1 MFVHI
6 RSKIV
11 AWKDGNRLDIGGHCY
26 REAGCLCFRGGLRAV
41 FSLEPASV
49 SGMAGFHALFT
60 PSHPRR
66 QVVINSRR
74 NNRTAEGTSKMA
86 NTETARRLFQANDCL
101 FFDAVKNAKIAFR
114 RSKCANTVVFFFNY
128 ICDFWSKENEWN
140 EELDWMKVFRF
151 FGNFTITSIFEEFKY
166 IILCVH
172 LAIISLIS
180 SLRSYFVL
188 LTSFL
193 IIK

>member
-26 REAGCLCFRGGLRAV
+26 REAGCLCFRGWNRGLRAV

-101 FFDAVKNAKIAFR
+101 FFDAVKKRENRVSTFEMR
-114 RSKCANTVVFFFNY
+114 QHRCFFFFFNY
-128 ICDFWSKENEWN
+128 ICDF
-140 EELDWMKVFRF
+140 
-151 FGNFTITSIFEEFKY
+151 
-166 IILCVH
+166 
-172 LAIISLIS
+172 
-180 SLRSYFVL
+180 
-188 LTSFL
+188 
-193 IIK
+193 

>member
-26 REAGCLCFRGGLRAV
+26 REAGCLCFRGWNRGLRAV

-86 NTETARRLFQANDCL
+86 NTETARRLFRANDCL

-114 RSKCANTVVFFFNY
+114 RSKCANTVVFFF
-128 ICDFWSKENEWN
+128 F
-140 EELDWMKVFRF
+140 
-151 FGNFTITSIFEEFKY
+151 
-166 IILCVH
+166 
-172 LAIISLIS
+172 
-180 SLRSYFVL
+180 
-188 LTSFL
+188 
-193 IIK
+193 

>member
-1 MFVHI
+1 MCAITLTNKGCIIVHTPRQETRTNRFVCSCT
-6 RSKIV
+6 SKIV

-26 REAGCLCFRGGLRAV
+26 REAGCLCFRGWNRGLGAV

-101 FFDAVKNAKIAFR
+101 FFDAAKNAKNVRNAP
-114 RSKCANTVVFFFNY
+114 TPLFFF
-128 ICDFWSKENEWN
+128 IIFATFAIEGKRMERGIG
-140 EELDWMKVFRF
+140 LD
-151 FGNFTITSIFEEFKY
+151 E
-166 IILCVH
+166 
-172 LAIISLIS
+172 
-180 SLRSYFVL
+180 
-188 LTSFL
+188 SF
-193 IIK
+193 

>member
-26 REAGCLCFRGGLRAV
+26 REAGCLCFRGWNRGLRAV

-101 FFDAVKNAKIAFR
+101 FFDVVKNAKIAFR
-114 RSKCANTVVFFFNY
+114 CSKCANTVVFFF
-128 ICDFWSKENEWN
+128 
-140 EELDWMKVFRF
+140 
-151 FGNFTITSIFEEFKY
+151 
-166 IILCVH
+166 
-172 LAIISLIS
+172 
-180 SLRSYFVL
+180 
-188 LTSFL
+188 L
-193 IIK
+193 IIFATFDRRKTNGTKSWIG